1 LSWILLS
8 IQFPSTLPASV
19 EITVS
24 EIFLYYRL
32 LAGDPTSY
40 TDREWNIANPN
51 EAPMVF
57 LHASSPWRGTAIETT
72 PVLWANMDSEWIAR
86 CTILQSVYVTKTWRI
101 LARGCASSLKF
112 QERLSFWVG
121 TRSLHPVVATRIG
134 KDPRTQP
141 GLRFLWLLS
150 FASETDHRP
159 SRRHTG
165 RDEHCSSLRFIS
177 HLHPT
182 LAWHQLTKFIG
193 TRMLGH
199 SFRMNV
205 LRLCPNLTECIWG
218 TYSYH

>member
-1 LSWILLS
+1 LSWIPLS

-19 EITVS
+19 EITS

-32 LAGDPTSY
+32 PTSY
-40 TDREWNIANPN
+40 TDREWNIANPS
-51 EAPMVF
+51 EAPMVL
-57 LHASSPWRGTAIETT
+57 LHVCSTWGETAIDTT
-72 PVLWANMDSEWIAR
+72 SELWPNIMDSEWIAR
-86 CTILQSVYVTKTWRI
+86 CTILQSGYVTKTWRI
-101 LARGCASSLKF
+101 LARGCESSLKF
-112 QERLSFWVG
+112 QERLSFWAG

-177 HLHPT
+177 HLHLTFP
-182 LAWHQLTKFIG
+182 WHQFKLTKSIG